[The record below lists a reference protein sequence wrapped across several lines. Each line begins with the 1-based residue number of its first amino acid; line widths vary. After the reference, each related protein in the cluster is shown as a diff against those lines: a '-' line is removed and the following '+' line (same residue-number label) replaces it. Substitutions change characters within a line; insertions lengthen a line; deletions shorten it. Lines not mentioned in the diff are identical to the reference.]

1 MYKIVIHKRAASY
14 LRRLPAPDKDRVK
27 NALKAISDNP
37 EGHHQVRQMLGE
49 WKGYYRLRVGNYRVV
64 FWIDNEAKTLY
75 VDHIG
80 PRGDA
85 YKN

>member
-14 LRRLPAPDKDRVK
+14 LRRLSAANKERVK
-27 NALKAISDNP
+27 NALKTISDNP

-80 PRGDA
+80 PRGDV
-85 YKN
+85 YKR